1 VTATLVETPPRSL
14 WRSLLDYVA
23 LTKPHVIELLLVTTV
38 PAMIL
43 AKGGVPPLPLILMTL
58 AGGFLAAGGANAINC
73 YVDRDI
79 DDIMARTQ
87 GRPLPRGVIEPRNA
101 LLFGILLGAASFML
115 FAIFV
120 NLLSAFL
127 ALGAYLFYVFVYTL
141 WLKRSSP
148 SNIVIGGAAGSLPP
162 VIGWAA
168 VTNHVA
174 LPALVLFGI
183 IFIWTPPHFWSL
195 ALRYQSEYRDA
206 RVPMLPVVRGE
217 VETRKQIL
225 LYSLLLVPFTLLLIP
240 FGGLGLFYAGA
251 AVTLGTWFIL
261 QAYRLMRDPDRRPPM
276 RLFAYSISYLALLF
290 GAMVIDQLLRNLVH
304 SGLL

>member
-1 VTATLVETPPRSL
+1 VTATLVQARSL
-14 WRSLLDYVA
+14 RQSLLDYVA

-38 PAMIL
+38 PAMVL
-43 AKGGVPPLPLILMTL
+43 ARRGIPPVPLMLVTL

-101 LLFGILLGAASFML
+101 LMFGVLLGAASFVL
-115 FAIFV
+115 FAVFV

-127 ALGAYLFYVFVYTL
+127 ALGAYLFYIFIYTL
-141 WLKRSSP
+141 WLKRASP

-168 VTNHVA
+168 VTNHIA

-206 RVPMLPVVRGE
+206 RVPMLPVVSGE
-217 VETRKQIL
+217 GETRKQIL
-225 LYSLLLVPFTLLLIP
+225 LYAILLVPFTLLLVP
-240 FGGLGLFYAGA
+240 FGGLGHFYIVA
-251 AVTLGTWFIL
+251 ALALGSWFVF
-261 QAYRLMRDPDRRPPM
+261 QALRLMLDPTRPPM

-290 GAMVIDQLLRNLVH
+290 GAMMVDQLLRNLAH

>member
-1 VTATLVETPPRSL
+1 VTATLVETRSL
-14 WRSLLDYVA
+14 RQSLLDYMA
-23 LTKPHVIELLLVTTV
+23 LTKPHVIELLLVTTI

-43 AKGGVPPLPLILMTL
+43 AKRGVPPLPLILTTL
-58 AGGFLAAGGANAINC
+58 VGGFLAAGGANAVNC

-79 DDIMARTQ
+79 DDIMARTR

-101 LLFGILLGAASFML
+101 LLFGILLGAASFVL
-115 FAIFV
+115 FAAFV

-127 ALGAYLFYVFVYTL
+127 ALGAYLFYIFVYTL
-141 WLKRSSP
+141 WLKRTSP

-195 ALRYQSEYRDA
+195 ALRYEEEYRDA
-206 RVPMLPVVRGE
+206 RVPMLPVVRGDT
-217 VETRKQIL
+217 ETRRQIV
-225 LYSLLLVPFTLLLIP
+225 LYAAILVPFTLLLIP
-240 FGGLGLFYAGA
+240 FGGLGLFYAASAIALGA
-251 AVTLGTWFIL
+251 WFVL
-261 QAYRLMRDPDRRPPM
+261 QALRLMRDPDRRPPM

-290 GAMVIDQLLRNLVH
+290 GAMVVDQLLRNIVH
-304 SGLL
+304 SGML